1 MIYTLYMHINRING
15 KKYIGITSRPV
26 KYRWGRGS
34 YYAEHLPIGRAIRKY
49 GWDNFEHVVIL
60 EDLTEE
66 EAKRWEVELIREW
79 KTQDREYGYNI
90 CAGGDGVTGWH
101 PSEETKKKISEAA
114 IAQKRFGER
123 NPNYGNRW
131 TDEMRS
137 AASKRKK
144 GNVSKEARHKISESA
159 KRRIGEKNSFFGKKH
174 SEKTKKRLAELR
186 YRKVKQIDADG
197 NIIKIYNSI
206 KEAAKNAG
214 VSGTAVSNCCRGITQ
229 TCHGYRWEYADV

>member
-1 MIYTLYMHINRING
+1 MIYTLYMHINRVNG

-49 GWDNFEHVVIL
+49 GWDNFEHIVIL
-60 EDLTEE
+60 EGLAEE
-66 EAKRWEVELIREW
+66 EAKQLEIELIKEW
-79 KTQDREYGYNI
+79 KTQDSRYGYNI

-101 PSEETKKKISEAA
+101 PSEETKKKLSEAA

-137 AASKRKK
+137 VASKRKK
-144 GNVSKEARHKISESA
+144 GNVSKETRRKISESA
-159 KRRIGEKNSFFGKKH
+159 KRRIGEKNSFFGRKH

-186 YRKVKQIDADG
+186 YRKVKQIDVDG

-206 KEAAKNAG
+206 KEAAKSVG
-214 VSGTAVSNCCRGITQ
+214 VSGTAVSNCCCGRTKA
-229 TCHGYRWEYADV
+229 CHGCRWEYADV